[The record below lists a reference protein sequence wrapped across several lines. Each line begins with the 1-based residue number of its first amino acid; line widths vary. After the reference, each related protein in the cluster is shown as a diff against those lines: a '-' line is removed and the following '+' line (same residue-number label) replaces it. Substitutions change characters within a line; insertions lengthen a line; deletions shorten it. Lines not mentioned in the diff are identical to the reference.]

1 MDRKEI
7 LFMKVWKKLII
18 CCLSLSLLLS
28 LGVSTSYAEDEQ
40 DIVEMASPSEE
51 AERLYEIEE
60 LREKSSK
67 TYQLADGNYQYV
79 GYAEDIHYEDA
90 DGSLKEINNAIMD
103 RPAKEGYT
111 YSNTANAWRTY
122 FADSLSEQNAV
133 VLEKGDYKIGL
144 CMINAQEYS
153 KVAKSRVL
161 DNLRSE
167 ERRVGKE
174 CRL

>member
-1 MDRKEI
+1 
-7 LFMKVWKKLII
+7 MKVWKKLII

-90 DGSLKEINNAIMD
+90 DGSLKEINKD
-103 RPAKEGYT
+103 RK
-111 YSNTANAWRTY
+111 S
-122 FADSLSEQNAV
+122 V
-133 VLEKGDYKIGL
+133 V
-144 CMINAQEYS
+144 
-153 KVAKSRVL
+153 
-161 DNLRSE
+161 
-167 ERRVGKE
+167 
-174 CRL
+174 